1 MVTCLHCTVMLTISD
16 ASQKYCYAKSTELVT
31 WRGNDQ
37 VSFVLRPYTIYLQ
50 VDINEN
56 EAGGNSVDRGCVTF
70 GLYQGEYSV
79 ERQFG
84 STSDKFDLGMY
95 AAHK

>member
-1 MVTCLHCTVMLTISD
+1 MQSLQNWLLGEERTKCRLL
-16 ASQKYCYAKSTELVT
+16 
-31 WRGNDQ
+31 
-37 VSFVLRPYTIYLQ
+37 LRPYTIYLQ

-84 STSDKFDLGMY
+84 STSDKFDLGMLRST
-95 AAHK
+95 